1 MNEYIIIR
9 YINSFNFM
17 LFLFMLNSILISYFL
32 SLLLFYPEVLMKL
45 CKLYSAILFLTLIL
59 NSSSICILC
68 QNK

>member
-32 SLLLFYPEVLMKL
+32 SLLLFYPEVLVKL
-45 CKLYSAILFLTLIL
+45 SKLNRAILFFDSNFKFIFHLHFM
-59 NSSSICILC
+59 S
-68 QNK
+68 K

>member
-32 SLLLFYPEVLMKL
+32 SLLLFYPEVLVKL
-45 CKLYSAILFLTLIL
+45 CKLYSVICLF
-59 NSSSICILC
+59 
-68 QNK
+68 

>member
-17 LFLFMLNSILISYFL
+17 LFLFMLNSILTSYFL
-32 SLLLFYPEVLMKL
+32 SLLLFYPEVLVKL
-45 CKLYSAILFLTLIL
+45 SKLYSAILFLTLIL
-59 NSSSICILC
+59 NSSFICIFC